1 MTVETCLNFCGDK
14 TYAGLEYGRECWC
27 AAALNAQAKKLDDKD
42 CNIQCKGNTGE
53 ICGGTL
59 MLTAYKRTS
68 DAGIGRGD
76 LGGWSTGMFMAAVV
90 VVAVGI
96 LL

>member
-1 MTVETCLNFCGDK
+1 MTVESCLQFCGDK

-27 AAALNAQAKKLDDKD
+27 AAALNAQAKKLDDKE
-42 CNIQCKGNTGE
+42 CNIQCKGNKGE

-68 DAGIGRGD
+68 DAVRGRGAVE
-76 LGGWSTGMFMAAVV
+76 GWLMATTATVV
-90 VVAVGI
+90 VMMVLGMTI
-96 LL
+96 